1 MSVSLLRQTLTIAAR
16 ELRVEL
22 RAREIVPTMTLFAAL
37 VAVLSSMSLFVD
49 DETGRRVAPGVLWI
63 AVAFAGTLGLSRSWG
78 REREEGALR
87 GVMLTPTSPAAI
99 FLGKALGS
107 LAFLAATEVVVTP
120 LVALLL
126 HAPVGDHLGAVTAL
140 LALGS
145 VGFVLAGTLFGA
157 MIART
162 RARTSSSRWCSI
174 PWCRPR
180 SCAAW
185 WRRATCS
192 AARPS
197 RRWPTGSRCS
207 RSSTWCSS
215 QGERCCSARSSR
227 SRETVRTARNARS
240 SPRVLFAHRSPAV
253 DPLAAGYGWIEK
265 LPG

>member
-162 RARTSSSRWCSI
+162 RARDLLL
-174 PWCRPR
+174 
-180 SCAAW
+180 A
-185 WRRATCS
+185 
-192 AARPS
+192 
-197 RRWPTGSRCS
+197 
-207 RSSTWCSS
+207 
-215 QGERCCSARSSR
+215 
-227 SRETVRTARNARS
+227 V
-240 SPRVLFAHRSPAV
+240 VLYPLVSPALLCGV
-253 DPLAAGYGWIEK
+253 VATRDVLAGAPIAAVADWFKMLAIFDLVFLAGGTVLLGPLLAE
-265 LPG
+265 